1 MTNIICIR
9 KPRYC
14 FKVHEDL
21 AKRYIE
27 ASIGKKWKEYRGNI
41 WKYKYNPLLSKSEI
55 IKNRPVDIPLDHWA
69 LFVEY
74 RSKLKTMVHYFHLD
88 MYIEYFFIYNIF
100 VI

>member
-1 MTNIICIR
+1 MTNILFIW
-9 KPRYC
+9 KPRFC

-41 WKYKYNPLLSKSEI
+41 WKANYNPLLSKSEI
-55 IKNRPVDIPLDHWA
+55 IKNKPDDVPLDQWA

-74 RSKLKTMVHYFHLD
+74 RSKPETMVQFS
-88 MYIEYFFIYNIF
+88 F
-100 VI
+100 VIGY